1 PAVSASG
8 AGPRFQAPPGA
19 FCAEMASAATT
30 TRRGRGR
37 GLAAAIALAAA
48 CRLLEGPLAFLSA
61 AGAGSRPRARGAL
74 VARPRGALGRA
85 SRTAMG
91 ARPDTTLE
99 VGCKVKAMSPDDEQ
113 WYFGRV
119 TEDAGAGNW
128 VVKWDDP
135 DGGPETNSLTEE
147 YIKKFIFTKDYKV
160 GDDCRAI
167 NPDDER
173 WYPGT
178 VAEALGED
186 KFRVKWDDPDGGD
199 ETLDVH
205 AENMKKVIVK
215 RDYKK
220 GDEVLGRFPED
231 GMMYPGTV
239 VKANKDGTFTVK
251 WEDPDGGPEESDV
264 SPKDMKVPPIPFD
277 SLEVGQEL
285 PGSSVPP
292 AGGPSDIGAEGDGML
307 HISSISTER
316 IDDIYSV
323 LEEDQEVKVWISGLR
338 DDGKFGLTMVEG
350 KKDGAQGRRVQS
362 DVTPFEGVSPDEWF
376 EGEVVG
382 TPSFG
387 AFIVLTAE
395 DGTEAQGLCHVSQI
409 TDGFVDN
416 INDYVS
422 VGQTV
427 KVRVQSVDLDANK
440 MSLSMRENG
449 GYGGGG
455 GFTSREPADLS
466 AFESISPDEWLTGTV
481 ARCAPFGAFVN
492 VKAPD
497 GATADGLVHITQ
509 IKDGFVESVEDEL
522 EVGQEVQVR
531 VVDVDVGAGKMGL
544 SMKPEGAE

>member
-1 PAVSASG
+1 
-8 AGPRFQAPPGA
+8 
-19 FCAEMASAATT
+19 MASAAAAA
-30 TRRGRGR
+30 RRGRGR
-37 GLAAAIALAAA
+37 CLAAALALAAVWG
-48 CRLLEGPLAFLSA
+48 LLEGSLAFLSA
-61 AGAGSRPRARGAL
+61 AGGGARPRALGAP
-74 VARPRGALGRA
+74 VARRPRGASSRP

-91 ARPDTTLE
+91 ARPDFTLE

-113 WYFGRV
+113 WYPGRV

-128 VVKWDDP
+128 VVQWDDP
-135 DGGPETNSLTEE
+135 DGGPETNTLTEE
-147 YIKKFIFTKDYKV
+147 YIKKIIIFKDYQV

-167 NPDDER
+167 SPDDER

-186 KFRVKWDDPDGGD
+186 KFRVKWDDPDGGE
-199 ETLDVH
+199 ETSEVH
-205 AENMKKVIVK
+205 CENMKKVNVK

-239 VKANKDGTFTVK
+239 MKQNKDGTFVVK
-251 WEDPDGGPEESDV
+251 WEDPDGGPEQSDV

-277 SLEVGQEL
+277 SLEVGQEYQ
-285 PGSSVPP
+285 GTVRSVRDFG
-292 AGGPSDIGAEGDGML
+292 AFVDIGAEGDGL
-307 HISSISTER
+307 VHISSISRER
-316 IDDIYSV
+316 VDDIYSV

-338 DDGKFGLTMVEG
+338 DDGKFGLTMIEG
-350 KKDGAQGRRVQS
+350 KTDGAQGRRVQS

-409 TDGFVDN
+409 ADTFVEN

-422 VGQTV
+422 VGQKV
-427 KVRVQSVDLDANK
+427 KVRVTSVDMDANK
-440 MSLSMRENG
+440 MSLSMKEG
-449 GYGGGG
+449 GGFGGG
-455 GFTSREPADLS
+455 GFAPSEPADLS

-481 ARCAPFGAFVN
+481 ARCATFGAFVN
-492 VKAPD
+492 VKSPD

-531 VVDVDVGAGKMGL
+531 VVSVDTGAGKMSL
-544 SMKPEGAE
+544 SMKAEGEE